1 MYSIMKI
8 DGFSGLGA
16 FLILLVLL
24 FVAYKVGQRSTGGM

>member
-1 MYSIMKI
+1 MKI